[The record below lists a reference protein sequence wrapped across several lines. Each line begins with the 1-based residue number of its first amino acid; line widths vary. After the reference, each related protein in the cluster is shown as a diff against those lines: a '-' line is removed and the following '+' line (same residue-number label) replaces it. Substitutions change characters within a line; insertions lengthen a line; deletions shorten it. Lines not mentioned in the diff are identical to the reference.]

1 VRSTLAGTAGLCLLA
16 SVALTAA
23 DFWEEKEF
31 TAWSNQQVEKL
42 LSDSPWARKVT
53 VVTGRLREGARNE
66 GFQGGGAGFGG
77 GGGGARDGD
86 AGEFQQIGRM
96 TLTVAWAS
104 ALPVRQALVRR
115 QIGPDAPIPPD
126 LQRQLSE
133 DDPFY
138 TVAVVGLPFR
148 MTARMGTIDEVR
160 AKTALKPSGKEP
172 IAPAELRAAKDGDQF
187 VRVEFL
193 FPKTSAI
200 TLDDKEV
207 EFITTL
213 LGVEVKRKFRLAD
226 MTIRGRLLL

>member
-1 VRSTLAGTAGLCLLA
+1 MRSTLAITAGLCVLA

-42 LSDSPWARKVT
+42 LSDSPWAKRVT
-53 VVTGRLREGARNE
+53 VVMGRLREGARDD
-66 GFQGGGAGFGG
+66 GFQGGGAGLGG
-77 GGGGARDGD
+77 GGGVASDGD
-86 AGEFQQIGRM
+86 AGEFQQIRRVP
-96 TLTVAWAS
+96 LTVAWMS
-104 ALPVRQALVRR
+104 ALPFRQALVRR
-115 QIGPDAPIPPD
+115 RIGPDAPIPPD

-133 DDPFY
+133 DEPFY
-138 TVAVVGLPFR
+138 TVVVVGLPLR

-160 AKTALKPSGKEP
+160 AKTALTPNGKER
-172 IAPAELRAAKDGDQF
+172 IAPAEIRAAKDDQF

-200 TLDDKEV
+200 TPEDKEV

-213 LGVEVKRKFRLAD
+213 IGVEVKRKFRLAD
-226 MTIRGRLLL
+226 MMIRGRLVL

>member
-1 VRSTLAGTAGLCLLA
+1 MSSTLAKTAGLCVLA

-31 TAWSNQQVEKL
+31 SAWSNQQVEKI

-53 VVTGRLREGARNE
+53 VLTGRLREGARDD

-77 GGGGARDGD
+77 GGGPARDGD
-86 AGEFQQIGRM
+86 AGEFQQIRRV
-96 TLTVAWAS
+96 TLTVAWTS
-104 ALPVRQALVRR
+104 ALPFRQALVRR
-115 QIGPDAPIPPD
+115 QVGPDAPIPPD

-133 DDPFY
+133 DEPFY
-138 TVAVVGLPFR
+138 MVAVAGLPIR
-148 MTARMGTIDEVR
+148 MSARMGTIDEVR
-160 AKTALKPSGKEP
+160 AKTSLTPNGKER

-207 EFITTL
+207 EFVTTL
-213 LGVEVKRKFRLAD
+213 TDVEVKRKFRLAD
-226 MTIRGRLLL
+226 MTIRGRLVL